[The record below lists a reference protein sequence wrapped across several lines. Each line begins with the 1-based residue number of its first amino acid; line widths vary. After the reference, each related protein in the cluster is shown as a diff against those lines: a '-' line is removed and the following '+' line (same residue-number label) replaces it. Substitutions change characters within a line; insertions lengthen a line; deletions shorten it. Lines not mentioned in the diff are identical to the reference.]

1 MKSPLLRAAA
11 AVLVVAIGAA
21 GFFLAGRDS
30 ASQDHDGPALSGFT
44 DFTAQGADWPPQ
56 MEGIDSVR
64 SVVSETPEADD
75 IIAVGDLLESE
86 EVRDALGERFVAS
99 GEGASASGDALH
111 SVFFSHDNNAT
122 VEVVTTD
129 RTVDEVVVTPA
140 ADYQPPETIQES
152 NDATDLAREALIEA
166 GYTEVEALEG
176 YGILAF
182 PTDSDAAFFDHR
194 VLYVSFHQTED
205 RRPEFVAWVDLTTRE
220 VIRALPESELT
231 S

>member
-30 ASQDHDGPALSGFT
+30 ASHHHDGAALPGFT

-64 SVVSETPEADD
+64 AVVSESPDADD
-75 IIAVGDLLESE
+75 AIAVGDLLESE

-99 GEGASASGDALH
+99 GEGASAAGDSRR
-111 SVFFSHDNNAT
+111 SVFFSHENNAT
-122 VEVVTTD
+122 VEVVTTE
-129 RTVDEVVVTPA
+129 RSVDEVIVTPA
-140 ADYQPPETIQES
+140 AVYQPPETIQEA
-152 NDATDLAREALIEA
+152 NDAAELAREALIDA
-166 GYTEVEALEG
+166 GHAGVEALEG

-182 PTDSDAAFFDHR
+182 PDDSDAAFFDHR
-194 VLYVSFHQTED
+194 VLYVSFHENED
-205 RRPEFVAWVDLTTRE
+205 SRPEYVAWVDLTTRD
-220 VIRALPESELT
+220 VVRAIPESELT